1 MKKLLL
7 ISIYLTAM
15 TSQSQFEDFWT
26 EYATAQPAIHTGVRS
41 ISIVDENTTWLS
53 MYDGYGNS
61 QLIRRFSKSVNG
73 GTVWTSGAIDLGVD
87 SVNLDIGNIHGVSD
101 LVAFAAAYPTLSS
114 ARGGIWK
121 TIDGGVTWTKQTTA
135 AFSDP
140 NSFTDLVYFWN
151 ANEGVAF
158 GDAID
163 GYFEV
168 YTTTNGGDA
177 WTRVASSA
185 GLVPSDSQEFAVVN
199 NFKVKGNS
207 IWVGTYDG
215 RIIKSADKGF
225 TWSAVQT
232 PIISND
238 GFALADMA
246 FTDENN
252 GLIQTGDYQLYA
264 TADGGSTWSEIYNAN
279 IRNFNIAAIPDMP
292 NAYISIGED
301 INELIRGSSFTLD
314 GGLTWENVNDF
325 IDEIDIDGGQIAILD
340 SNNAFAGGFSYSP
353 TVGGI
358 FKLGDGVLPRLVL
371 LAVSTFSND
380 KSITAF
386 PNPTSG
392 VLNITGKSIKQI
404 VVSDV
409 LGKQIASTTYGS
421 LDNVTVDFDSFVG
434 GVYFLS
440 VTNEIGTSV
449 LKVVKQ

>member
-1 MKKLLL
+1 MKKLLF

-26 EYATAQPAIHTGVRS
+26 EYATAQPLTSTGVRS
-41 ISIVDENTTWLS
+41 ISIVDENTTWLNMS
-53 MYDGYGNS
+53 DGSGNGQS
-61 QLIRRFSKSVNG
+61 LRRYSKSLNG
-73 GTVWTSGAIDLGVD
+73 GTLWTTGAINLGVD

-101 LVAFAAAYPTLSS
+101 LVAYAAAYPTLPT

-121 TIDGGVTWTKQTTA
+121 TTDGGTTWTKQTTA

-151 ANEGVAF
+151 ANDGVAF

-163 GYFEV
+163 GYYEI
-168 YTTTNGGDA
+168 YTTSNGGDL
-177 WTRVASSA
+177 WTRVAST
-185 GLVPSDSQEFAVVN
+185 PSLIPINSQEWAIVN
-199 NFKVKGNS
+199 NFEVRDNT
-207 IWVGTYDG
+207 IWVGTFEG
-215 RIIKSADKGF
+215 RIIKSADKGLS
-225 TWSAVQT
+225 WSAMET
-232 PIISND
+232 PIDSND
-238 GFALADMA
+238 GIASADIA
-246 FTDENN
+246 FTDQNN
-252 GLIQTGDYQLYA
+252 GLIQTNIYQLYA
-264 TADGGSTWSEIYNAN
+264 TADGGSTWSEVANAN

-301 INELIRGSSFTLD
+301 INEAIRGSSFTLD
-314 GGLTWENVNDF
+314 GGVTWENVNDF
-325 IDEIDIDGGQIAILD
+325 IDELDIDGGQIAILN
-340 SNNAFAGGFSYSP
+340 SNNAFAGGFSNSP

-358 FKLGDGVLPRLVL
+358 YKLGDGVFFRLTQ
-371 LAVSTFSND
+371 LAVTSFSDD
-380 KSITAF
+380 KSIKAF

-392 VLNITGKSIKQI
+392 VLNITGKNIKQV

-421 LDNVTVDFDSFVG
+421 LENVTVDFDSFVG

-449 LKVVKQ
+449 LKVVKK